1 MNIHSTQVGACIVDR
16 KNGQI
21 VGIGYN
27 SMPKDKDFTWKGA
40 SSRTE
45 ENSIKPGLKY
55 AYGKYLK
62 ERFEKSLSI
71 IKKEI
76 IKLFSI

>member
-1 MNIHSTQVGACIVDR
+1 MNTQYIQVGACIVDR
-16 KNGQI
+16 ENGQI

-40 SSRTE
+40 SSRS
-45 ENSIKPGLKY
+45 ENNSVNPKLKY

-62 ERFEKSLSI
+62 INTEMV
-71 IKKEI
+71 
-76 IKLFSI
+76 